1 MTPGRPGYEKMMNM
15 VHITEDQV
23 KEAVSIQDAVG
34 LVEEAFLR
42 LGQGQMVN
50 HPRRRIRLEGGA
62 FLHAMEAG
70 CHLTRRFASKL
81 YVTHP
86 EQGARFLVTL
96 FDSDHATILATI
108 EADALGQIRTGA
120 ASAVATKYM
129 ARQNAAVMGLIGSG
143 WQAESQLTAIAQ
155 VRRLSEVRVYSPTK
169 ANREKFAATM
179 SERLGINVRPV
190 KSAEVAVKGADIV
203 TTITK
208 SRDPVLKGKW
218 LTPGTHINAAGS
230 NHIKRRELDTLAVQL
245 SQILAVDTLD
255 QARSEAGDLVQAADE
270 ECFFWERA
278 IELGEIVAG
287 RRSGR
292 NSDDQIT
299 LFESQ
304 GLAAQDLVL
313 ADAVYK
319 HVVGGG

>member
-1 MTPGRPGYEKMMNM
+1 M

-23 KEAVSIQDAVG
+23 KAAVSIQDAVG
-34 LVEEAFLR
+34 LIEEAFLR
-42 LGQGQMVN
+42 LGKGQMVN
-50 HPRRRIRLEGGA
+50 HSRRRLRLDGGA
-62 FLHAMEAG
+62 LLHAMEAG
-70 CHLTRRFASKL
+70 CRLTQRFASKL

-86 EQGARFLVTL
+86 EHGARFLVTL
-96 FDSDHATILATI
+96 FDSGRADILAAI

-120 ASAVATKYM
+120 ASAVASKYM
-129 ARQNAAVMGLIGSG
+129 ARPNASVLGLIGSG
-143 WQAESQLTAIAQ
+143 WQAQSQLAAIAH
-155 VRRLSEVRVYSPTK
+155 VRQLSEVRVYSPTK
-169 ANREKFAATM
+169 SHREKFAATM
-179 SERLGINVRPV
+179 SEQLGLNVRPV
-190 KSAEVAVKGADIV
+190 KSAEIAVRGADIV

-218 LTPGTHINAAGS
+218 LSPGTHINAAGS
-230 NHIKRRELDTLAVQL
+230 NHIQRRELDTLAVQL
-245 SQILAVDTLD
+245 AQIVAVDTLD

-287 RRSGR
+287 RRAGR
-292 NSDDQIT
+292 DSDAQIT

-304 GLAAQDLVL
+304 GLAAQDLIL

-319 HVVGGG
+319 RVIADA

>member
-1 MTPGRPGYEKMMNM
+1 MTRRRPSYEKMMNM

-23 KEAVSIQDAVG
+23 KAAVSIQDAVR

-50 HPRRRIRLEGGA
+50 HSRRRIRLEGGA

-96 FDSDHATILATI
+96 FDSDHAAILATI

-129 ARQNAAVMGLIGSG
+129 ARQNASVLALLGSG
-143 WQAESQLTAIAQ
+143 WQAESQLAAVAQ
-155 VRRLSEVRVYSPTK
+155 VRALTEVRVYSPTK

-179 SERLGINVRPV
+179 SERLGLNVRAV
-190 KSAEVAVKGADIV
+190 KSAEIAVSGADIV

-208 SRDPVLKGKW
+208 ARDPILKGQW
-218 LTPGTHINAAGS
+218 LTPGIHINAAGS
-230 NHIKRRELDTLAVQL
+230 NHIKRRELDTLAVQR
-245 SQILAVDTLD
+245 SQILVVDKLD
-255 QARSEAGDLVQAADE
+255 QARTEAGDLVQAADE

-287 RRSGR
+287 RRAGR
-292 NSDDQIT
+292 ESDDQIT

-304 GLAAQDLVL
+304 GLAAQDLVI
-313 ADAVYK
+313 ADAVYRR
-319 HVVGGG
+319 VVGA